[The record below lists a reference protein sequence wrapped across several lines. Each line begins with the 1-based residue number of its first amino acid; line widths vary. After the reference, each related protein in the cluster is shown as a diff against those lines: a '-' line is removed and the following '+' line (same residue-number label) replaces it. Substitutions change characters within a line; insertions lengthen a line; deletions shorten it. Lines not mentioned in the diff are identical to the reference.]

1 MANTINFNSLS
12 DLPTFQLSSYSE
24 EIKIERLNQ
33 YFNKYRSSNLKNSN
47 RFNFSRVYQNL
58 HAKIRIHTSIAINES
73 LRSPPSFD
81 SQLLKKFQF
90 EPTQKDAPPHRVD
103 VFSSATIPPS
113 HHLSS
118 SSPQASLGLPLHSVS
133 VSLLPFT
140 YEGGGRSGGGEERDL
155 QSGDQVQGG
164 PSFLPSF
171 LPSFQGQAVYTRQ
184 VYCTAEEEEEEE
196 EEKRRKERLLGRIKG
211 YGQILFAPWGS
222 ATKMF
227 GSGFEGPRLEGNS
240 ASKQR
245 ERERER
251 LRATIAFAGLVSG
264 LEPRLMVSGIWAGP

>member
-140 YEGGGRSGGGEERDL
+140 YEGGDRSGGGEERDL

-171 LPSFQGQAVYTRQ
+171 LPGPSGVYTPS
-184 VYCTAEEEEEEE
+184 
-196 EEKRRKERLLGRIKG
+196 
-211 YGQILFAPWGS
+211 ILHG
-222 ATKMF
+222 
-227 GSGFEGPRLEGNS
+227 
-240 ASKQR
+240 
-245 ERERER
+245 
-251 LRATIAFAGLVSG
+251 
-264 LEPRLMVSGIWAGP
+264 